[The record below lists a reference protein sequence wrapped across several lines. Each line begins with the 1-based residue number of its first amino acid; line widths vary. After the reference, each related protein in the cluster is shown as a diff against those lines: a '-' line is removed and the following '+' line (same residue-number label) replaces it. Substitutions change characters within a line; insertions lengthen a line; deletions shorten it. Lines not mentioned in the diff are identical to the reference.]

1 MTAGVL
7 APVYNNEDNVYV
19 WTTSKGGSQYNPY
32 FTAEF
37 SNDRT
42 QIILTQNNQGT
53 IPSSVTGGEIH
64 FIVKDCFGNEK
75 EIKLPFVIKKK

>member
-1 MTAGVL
+1 MTANVL
-7 APVYNNEDNVYV
+7 KPVWTDDNVKV

-37 SNDRT
+37 NGDYT
-42 QIILTQNNQGT
+42 KIILTQNNQSL

-75 EIKLPFVIKKK
+75 EITLPFVIKKQF